1 MIKTF
6 THNDALRHLYGET
19 NPLEAAEF
27 RHAAQEDPR
36 LAADLKV
43 LSDGALV
50 LDSAMASLQYS
61 LSEAQIQEILERAAR
76 L

>member
-27 RHAAQEDPR
+27 KHAAHEDPS
-36 LAADLKV
+36 LAADYKALAE
-43 LSDGALV
+43 GARV
-50 LDSAMASLQYS
+50 LDSALASLQYS
-61 LSEAQIQEILERAAR
+61 LSEAKIQEILARAAA